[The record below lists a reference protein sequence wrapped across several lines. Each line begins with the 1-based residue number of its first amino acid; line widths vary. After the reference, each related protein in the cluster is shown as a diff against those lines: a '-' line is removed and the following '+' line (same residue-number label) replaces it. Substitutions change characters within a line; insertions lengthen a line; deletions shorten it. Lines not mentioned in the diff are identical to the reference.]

1 MATST
6 TKSTPTKD
14 VDETAQVE
22 SPAIPDET
30 KLDSSVE
37 KPSTTAPGDGPA
49 DTTDP
54 TETASSVTPRPDA
67 TALVVGTVNAVVPT
81 TKPAAKAPRGKART
95 ERYKATKPDGT
106 EVTVERNIDTGVSA
120 IVAD

>member
-1 MATST
+1 MATSSTKAT
-6 TKSTPTKD
+6 TEKTDDK
-14 VDETAQVE
+14 TATVE

-54 TETASSVTPRPDA
+54 TETASSVSPSPDA
-67 TALVVGTVNAVVPT
+67 TALAVGTVNAVVPT
-81 TKPAAKAPRGKART
+81 TKAAEKASRGKART
-95 ERYKATKPDGT
+95 ERYKATKPDGS
-106 EVTVERNIDTGVSA
+106 EVTVQRNIDTGATEV
-120 IVAD
+120 VD

>member
-6 TKSTPTKD
+6 TKSTTTKD
-14 VDETAQVE
+14 VDEAAQVE

-30 KLDSSVE
+30 KLDSSIE

-67 TALVVGTVNAVVPT
+67 TALAVGTVNAVVPT
-81 TKPAAKAPRGKART
+81 TKPAAKASKAKART
-95 ERYKATKPDGT
+95 ERYKSTKPDGT
-106 EVTVERNIDTGVSA
+106 EVTVERNIDTGESK
-120 IVAD
+120 IVD

>member
-1 MATST
+1 MATSSTKAT
-6 TKSTPTKD
+6 TEKTDDKAAT
-14 VDETAQVE
+14 VE

-54 TETASSVTPRPDA
+54 TETASSVTPSPDA
-67 TALVVGTVNAVVPT
+67 TALAVGTVNAVVPT
-81 TKPAAKAPRGKART
+81 TKPAAKASKAKART
-95 ERYKATKPDGT
+95 ERYKATKPDGS
-106 EVTVERNIDTGVSA
+106 EVMVQRNIDTGATEV
-120 IVAD
+120 VD